1 MRFTEKERQFI
12 SLRLFSMNWNK
23 TILKKTLR
31 GLALLLV
38 LYVAAGIALY
48 FLQDA
53 ILFHPEKL
61 DEDYVFRFDE
71 PFREIN
77 IPVTD
82 KKNLNIL
89 QFTVQDSVCKG
100 VVLYFH
106 GNRKNNTRYAPYV
119 KYFTSKNY
127 EVWMPDY
134 PGFGK
139 STGERSE
146 KILYEDAYR
155 VYRLARNRFSAD
167 SIIIYGKSIGT
178 GIATQ
183 LAATRD
189 CRRLILET
197 PYASI
202 DDLGRHYFF
211 IYPVRLMTKYK
222 LPLSQYLEKVTAP
235 VTIFH
240 GTKDEVI
247 PYKQA
252 VKLMTKLDQKG
263 EFITIEKGKHNTLTE
278 FEIYQRKL
286 DSLLQE

>member
-1 MRFTEKERQFI
+1 MKP
-12 SLRLFSMNWNK
+12 NK
-23 TILKKTLR
+23 NLLKKIFRWLIII
-31 GLALLLV
+31 LV
-38 LYVAAGIALY
+38 LYLAAGITLY
-48 FLQDA
+48 FAQDS
-53 ILFHPEKL
+53 IMFHPEKL
-61 DEDYVFRFDE
+61 DEDYVFRFEE

-89 QFTVQDSVCKG
+89 QFTVPDSVCKG

-106 GNRKNNTRYAPYV
+106 GNRDNNARYVPYV
-119 KYFTSKNY
+119 KFFTTHNY

-139 STGERSE
+139 STGKRSE

-155 VYRLARNRFSAD
+155 VYRLARNKFSAD

-178 GIATQ
+178 GIAAQ

-197 PYASI
+197 PYTSI

-211 IYPVRLMTKYK
+211 MYPVSLMTKYE
-222 LPLSQYLEKVTAP
+222 LPVYQYLKKVTAP

-247 PYKQA
+247 PYRQA
-252 VKLMTKLDQKG
+252 LKLMSGLEQKG
-263 EFITIEKGKHNTLTE
+263 ELITIEKGKHNNLAE
-278 FEIYQRKL
+278 FELYQRKL